1 MKRSVASYYRRICYK
16 IISDWLVAKLYQ
28 ARILPLCACVNRSC
42 LIQFDVLNATVMDK
56 RFARIVP
63 QIADDLT
70 KMKEEIYIT
79 KMKEDIYHKTVHWF
93 LYTKVRSWNLV
104 PLITDAYHQNH
115 FQWSVRTKRC
125 EKTAWIKSSTEQHVH
140 CCLMKRWH

>member
-16 IISDWLVAKLYQ
+16 IQSDWLVAKLYQ

-56 RFARIVP
+56 RIARLVP

-70 KMKEEIYIT
+70 KMKEDIYIY
-79 KMKEDIYHKTVHWF
+79 IYHKTQYIDSCIRGCV
-93 LYTKVRSWNLV
+93 
-104 PLITDAYHQNH
+104 
-115 FQWSVRTKRC
+115 
-125 EKTAWIKSSTEQHVH
+125 TEV
-140 CCLMKRWH
+140 